1 MLHDL
6 SDGIPIGKP
15 FTNSRVYVLDSAL
28 NPVPVGVLGELYIG
42 GEGVSLGYV
51 NDREQTQK
59 VFIDHA
65 FDGHASQR
73 LYKTG
78 DLVKWDENGILYF
91 EGRGDNQVK
100 IRGNRIELSEIENVL
115 LSCAGIENA
124 IIVIQNNPSQEP
136 CLSAYYQ
143 VTEGVSVDEKS
154 LQHALAERLPSYMIP
169 SFFQQIDKMPELEN
183 GKINLKALPKPQWSQ
198 SQSVFHAPETLY
210 EIKLAE
216 IWAKMLGVNSVGLYD
231 DFFDLG
237 GNSLYLIELMV
248 QIQEVFTIQITV
260 NQLFKLSTLAGMAK
274 TVEEVVT
281 GKIEGALPYIS
292 YNNHESNDKLLFSF
306 PPAGGYSIVYQTLAK
321 YLPDKQLVSFNYLTS
336 ENKIHQYVELILKI
350 QPQGDIHLFGYSL
363 GGNLAFEV
371 AAELEKRNCKVK
383 NVIIMDSYRITDDL
397 TISEQILDDFK
408 QELSEHFKKH
418 TGSDKVEEHTMAQAN
433 NYIDFSYQQK
443 NLYPTNAE
451 VHYIVEDNDN
461 DPYRANKL
469 KSWEG
474 SSNIRSHLYIG
485 NGRHEDM
492 LLGDNAKA
500 HAAIISSILNT

>member
-1 MLHDL
+1 
-6 SDGIPIGKP
+6 
-15 FTNSRVYVLDSAL
+15 
-28 NPVPVGVLGELYIG
+28 
-42 GEGVSLGYV
+42 
-51 NDREQTQK
+51 
-59 VFIDHA
+59 
-65 FDGHASQR
+65 
-73 LYKTG
+73 
-78 DLVKWDENGILYF
+78 
-91 EGRGDNQVK
+91 
-100 IRGNRIELSEIENVL
+100 
-115 LSCAGIENA
+115 
-124 IIVIQNNPSQEP
+124 
-136 CLSAYYQ
+136 
-143 VTEGVSVDEKS
+143 
-154 LQHALAERLPSYMIP
+154 
-169 SFFQQIDKMPELEN
+169 
-183 GKINLKALPKPQWSQ
+183 
-198 SQSVFHAPETLY
+198 
-210 EIKLAE
+210 
-216 IWAKMLGVNSVGLYD
+216 
-231 DFFDLG
+231 
-237 GNSLYLIELMV
+237 
-248 QIQEVFTIQITV
+248 
-260 NQLFKLSTLAGMAK
+260 
-274 TVEEVVT
+274 
-281 GKIEGALPYIS
+281 
-292 YNNHESNDKLLFSF
+292 LFSF